1 MSSREAIL
9 SSLRNAVVPS
19 VDAPPADFAHQ
30 SFEDPLAHF
39 IEVLESVGGKAIQLP
54 SGASSSELLSHLP
67 VDPATSKVVS
77 LFPDLLPGNVD
88 LAAINDPHDLHDIGL
103 ALLGGQLGVAE
114 NGAIWLDLTSVKH
127 RVICVLAEH
136 VAILLPASQI
146 VSTMHEA
153 YRQVSELESAAGLL
167 QTPRFGLFL
176 SGPSKTADIEQSL
189 VIGAH
194 GARSLTVFLAAD

>member
-9 SSLRNAVVPS
+9 SSLRNAAVP
-19 VDAPPADFAHQ
+19 AIEPPPADFAHQ
-30 SFEDPLAHF
+30 SFDDPLARF
-39 IEVLESVGGKAIQLP
+39 IEVLESVGGKAVQLLGDLSP
-54 SGASSSELLSHLP
+54 SELLSHLP
-67 VDPATSKVVS
+67 IDPAGTKIVS
-77 LFPDLLPGNVD
+77 LFPNALPGNVD
-88 LAAINDPHDLHDIGL
+88 LATIDDPHALHDIGL
-103 ALLGGQLGVAE
+103 ALLGGKFGVAE

-146 VSTMHEA
+146 VATMHEA
-153 YRQVSELESAAGLL
+153 YRRVAELESASGLL

-194 GARSLTVFLAAD
+194 GARSLTVFLTND